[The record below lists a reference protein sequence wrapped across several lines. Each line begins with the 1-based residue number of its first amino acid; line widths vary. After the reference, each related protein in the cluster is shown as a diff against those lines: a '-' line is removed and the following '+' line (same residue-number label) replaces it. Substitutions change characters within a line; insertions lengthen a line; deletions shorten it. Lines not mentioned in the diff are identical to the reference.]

1 MGRAWGHALSAVS
14 ISPPLTPRTHTRPQK
29 SCIRFIDDMPQCRSG
44 AHVNP
49 YRRPRRYASCSAA
62 TTRGLPVRILQK
74 DPEPPAVD
82 PRSESVDVE
91 PILVLAVSASIGL
104 SSASI
109 GLSMRA
115 GSCSGAGTGWSAGV
129 GGGGGGWWRMS
140 GDPTGAAGGARRS
153 TLAASRSTAE
163 TAVPLQSSEQYAL
176 SKAM

>member
-1 MGRAWGHALSAVS
+1 M
-14 ISPPLTPRTHTRPQK
+14 
-29 SCIRFIDDMPQCRSG
+29 
-44 AHVNP
+44 
-49 YRRPRRYASCSAA
+49 
-62 TTRGLPVRILQK
+62 RILQK

-82 PRSESVDVE
+82 PRSESVE
-91 PILVLAVSASIGL
+91 IESILVLAVSASIGL
-104 SSASI
+104 W
-109 GLSMRA
+109 MRA

-129 GGGGGGWWRMS
+129 GGGGGGLWRMS

>member
-1 MGRAWGHALSAVS
+1 
-14 ISPPLTPRTHTRPQK
+14 
-29 SCIRFIDDMPQCRSG
+29 MPQCRSG

-74 DPEPPAVD
+74 DPEPPAAD

-140 GDPTGAAGGARRS
+140 GDPTGATGGARRS